1 MPTGSDCLGPVEL
14 GPKIGLG
21 SVCGT
26 TTASAR
32 EGANNLAKRK
42 DSLCMLSYQSFAWPT
57 CRGYEGKVG
66 SLSSRTLNMHD
77 VCFYL
82 IGPEILIELAFT
94 GWHLTGERERDKV
107 KDREAYEV
115 MVGCDMA
122 TVSVNCCCVSWH
134 VCVLYSLFWWLAA
147 HTLAV
152 EGDWQMLMIWLQLYL
167 MIASYC
173 AFTLRAPWLMY
184 CSITNYCG
192 LQVTLVFC
200 KHIVFAL
207 HMCCLRV
214 C

>member
-1 MPTGSDCLGPVEL
+1 MPTGSDCLEPVEL

-42 DSLCMLSYQSFAWPT
+42 DSLCMLSYQSFARPT

-94 GWHLTGERERDKV
+94 G
-107 KDREAYEV
+107 
-115 MVGCDMA
+115 
-122 TVSVNCCCVSWH
+122 
-134 VCVLYSLFWWLAA
+134 
-147 HTLAV
+147 
-152 EGDWQMLMIWLQLYL
+152 
-167 MIASYC
+167 
-173 AFTLRAPWLMY
+173 
-184 CSITNYCG
+184 
-192 LQVTLVFC
+192 
-200 KHIVFAL
+200 
-207 HMCCLRV
+207 
-214 C
+214 